1 MDSEIVVAASAVV
14 IAVASLAVSVY
25 EVRATR
31 QHNRFSVRPILQLQ
45 RTMSEGHKAGIRLIN
60 SGLGPAV
67 IVGSTLT
74 VDGEVVGAWNKAG
87 ADRAR
92 DGLAVWPY
100 AVTFLETQS
109 IATDYEEFLLSVDPY
124 DPQAHAE
131 FLDLITRRL
140 HLEIRYE
147 SLYGG
152 ENYRATLRPRTQG
165 PRRVS

>member
-1 MDSEIVVAASAVV
+1 MDSEVVVAASAVV

-31 QHNRFSVRPILQLQ
+31 QHNRHSVRPILQLQ

-60 SGLGPAV
+60 AGLGPAV
-67 IVGSTLT
+67 VVGSTLT
-74 VDGEVVGAWNKAG
+74 VDGTVVGAWNKAG

-92 DGLAVWPY
+92 EGLAVWPY
-100 AVTFLETQS
+100 AMTFTETQT
-109 IATDYEEFLLSVDPY
+109 IATTYEEFLLSVETY

-131 FLDLITRRL
+131 FIDLITRRL
-140 HLEIRYE
+140 RLEIRYE

-152 ENYRATLRPRTQG
+152 ENYRVVLRPRE
-165 PRRVS
+165 

>member
-1 MDSEIVVAASAVV
+1 MDSEIVVAACAVV
-14 IAVASLAVSVY
+14 IAVASFAVSVY

-31 QHNRFSVRPILQLQ
+31 QHNRYSVRPILQLQ
-45 RTMSEGHKAGIRLIN
+45 RGMSVGQKAGIRLIN
-60 SGLGPAV
+60 AGLGPAV
-67 IVGSTLT
+67 VVGSTLT
-74 VDGEVVGAWNKAG
+74 VDGEVVGEWNKAG

-92 DGLAVWPY
+92 EGLVVRPY
-100 AVTFLETQS
+100 AMTFVETQT
-109 IATDYEEFLLSVDPY
+109 IATGYEEFLLSVDPY

-152 ENYRATLRPRTQG
+152 ENYRVTLRPRTQG
-165 PRRVS
+165 

>member
-1 MDSEIVVAASAVV
+1 MDSEVVVAACAVV

-31 QHNRFSVRPILQLQ
+31 QHNRYSVRPILQLQ
-45 RTMSEGHKAGIRLIN
+45 RGMSVGQKAGIRLIN
-60 SGLGPAV
+60 AGLGPAV
-67 IVGSTLT
+67 VVGTTLT

-100 AVTFLETQS
+100 ARTFTETQT
-109 IATDYEEFLLSVDPY
+109 IATGYEEFLLSVDPY

-152 ENYRATLRPRTQG
+152 ENYRVTLRPRTQG
-165 PRRVS
+165 

>member
-1 MDSEIVVAASAVV
+1 MDSEIVVAACAVV
-14 IAVASLAVSVY
+14 IAVVSLAVSVY

-31 QHNRFSVRPILQLQ
+31 QHNRYSVRPILQLQ
-45 RTMSEGHKAGIRLIN
+45 RGMSVGQKAGIRLIN
-60 SGLGPAV
+60 AGLGPAV
-67 IVGSTLT
+67 VIGTTLT

-100 AVTFLETQS
+100 AMTFTETQT
-109 IATDYEEFLLSVDPY
+109 IATGYEEFLLSVDPY

-152 ENYRATLRPRTQG
+152 ENYRVTLRPRTQG
-165 PRRVS
+165 

>member
-1 MDSEIVVAASAVV
+1 MDSEIVVAACAVV
-14 IAVASLAVSVY
+14 IAVASFGVSVY

-31 QHNRFSVRPILQLQ
+31 QHNRHSVRPILQLQ
-45 RTMSEGHKAGIRLIN
+45 RGMSVGQKAGIRLIN
-60 SGLGPAV
+60 AGLGPAV
-67 IVGSTLT
+67 VVGSTLT

-92 DGLAVWPY
+92 DGLAVRPY
-100 AVTFLETQS
+100 AMTFVETQT
-109 IATDYEEFLLSVDPY
+109 IATGYEEFLLSVDPY

-152 ENYRATLRPRTQG
+152 ENYRVTLRPRAQG
-165 PRRVS
+165 